1 MAFSRLSCIL
11 QVRGHPCG
19 TMADMTIGM
28 EFLMNVAADVGDLMT
43 MGGGPLGE
51 RRVVSIDGGKFEGP
65 QLRGTIVPGGADWQ
79 IARADGVLDID
90 ARYALRTDH
99 GALIRVV
106 SQGYRH
112 GPPEVLAALGRG
124 EDVPREKYFFRTVMR
139 FETGAPDLAW
149 LNRTLAIASAQRKAR
164 QVLLEVYRLL

>member
-1 MAFSRLSCIL
+1 MAPQF
-11 QVRGHPCG
+11 
-19 TMADMTIGM
+19 
-28 EFLMNVAADVGDLMT
+28 EFLMKIAADVGELQS

-51 RRVVSIDGGKFEGP
+51 RRVVAITGGTFEGP
-65 QLRGTIVPGGADWQ
+65 RLRGEIVPGGADWQ

-90 ARYALRTDH
+90 ARYALRTAQ

-124 EDVPREKYFFRTVMR
+124 EDVPADRYFFRTVMR
-139 FETGAPDLAW
+139 FETGAADLLW
-149 LNRTLAIASAQRKAR
+149 LNRTIAVAGAERRAR
-164 QVLLEVYRLL
+164 RVLLESWRLL